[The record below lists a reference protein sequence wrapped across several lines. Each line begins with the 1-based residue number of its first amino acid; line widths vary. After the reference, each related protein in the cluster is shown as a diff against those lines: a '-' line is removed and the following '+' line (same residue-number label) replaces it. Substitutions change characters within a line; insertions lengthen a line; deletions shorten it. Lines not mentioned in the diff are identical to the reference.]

1 MYLRAQAGIEIKH
14 LLRKQ
19 LANEEKQTIMCQA
32 SRKSQAINQRK
43 HNCGLNLLV
52 LLIIFLILY

>member
-14 LLRKQ
+14 SLRKQ
-19 LANEEKQTIMCQA
+19 LTNEEKQAIVCQA

-52 LLIIFLILY
+52 LLIQA